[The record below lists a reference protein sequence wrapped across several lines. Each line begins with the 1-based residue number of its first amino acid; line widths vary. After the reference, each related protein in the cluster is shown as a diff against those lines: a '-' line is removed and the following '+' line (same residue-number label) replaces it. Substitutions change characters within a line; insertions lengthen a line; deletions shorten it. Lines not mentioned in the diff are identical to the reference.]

1 MIQLLYDIVYVVDSL
16 VTALHYLNATHHHT
30 GSLRLVMPSC
40 SSGPSLSFNH
50 VLIKLIGSYDSK
62 IASYGGHLFR
72 SRCADLDEEFPFLLR
87 SRIDLCDSCCCF
99 AAPSSVISLPA
110 EDYKL
115 AGGSSRDWILCE
127 GAGVAV
133 CLCTVLSFGASVFY
147 VLLCLLVEG
156 WCGAVLVIG
165 KVIVSGFLR
174 RVGFSDT
181 SGARLEIEDLLT
193 VQCSRWERCR
203 CFR

>member
-1 MIQLLYDIVYVVDSL
+1 M
-16 VTALHYLNATHHHT
+16 
-30 GSLRLVMPSC
+30 
-40 SSGPSLSFNH
+40 
-50 VLIKLIGSYDSK
+50 
-62 IASYGGHLFR
+62 
-72 SRCADLDEEFPFLLR
+72 
-87 SRIDLCDSCCCF
+87 IDLCDSCCCF

-115 AGGSSRDWILCE
+115 AGGSSRDWILCG

-156 WCGAVLVIG
+156 WCGAVLVLG

-203 CFR
+203 LFVSRRSNIRYLPAWLSSLSSLLSTGEGVHWDIQLWLFPSVRGVCLWCKGPYREGFILELPSFRCYGPVPALL

>member
-1 MIQLLYDIVYVVDSL
+1 M
-16 VTALHYLNATHHHT
+16 
-30 GSLRLVMPSC
+30 
-40 SSGPSLSFNH
+40 
-50 VLIKLIGSYDSK
+50 
-62 IASYGGHLFR
+62 FR
-72 SRCADLDEEFPFLLR
+72 SRCADLDEEFPSLLR
-87 SRIDLCDSCCCF
+87 LRIDLCDSCCCF

-115 AGGSSRDWILCE
+115 AGGSSRAWILCE

-147 VLLCLLVEG
+147 VLLCLLVDG
-156 WCGAVLVIG
+156 WCGAVLVLG

-181 SGARLEIEDLLT
+181 FGDRLEIEDLLT
-193 VQCSRWERCR
+193 VQCSRWEWCR